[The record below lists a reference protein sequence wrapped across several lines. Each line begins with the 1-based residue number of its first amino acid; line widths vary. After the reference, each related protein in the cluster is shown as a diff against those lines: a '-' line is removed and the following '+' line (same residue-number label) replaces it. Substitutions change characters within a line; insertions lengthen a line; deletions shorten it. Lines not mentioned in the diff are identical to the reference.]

1 MSVMPRDAS
10 ATPDNLLRVVL
21 APGIGPVTCT
31 RLLQQLGGIDRIV
44 EASTVELASCDGIG
58 RARAATIRRG
68 LDEVD
73 PAAERDAMAERCVRL
88 IVRGV
93 DDDYPTLL
101 ASIYDPPVAL
111 WIQGELREEDQLA
124 VAIVGS
130 RKCTA
135 YGREQAGRF
144 GSLLAQSGLTIISG
158 GAVGIDGEAHRGAL
172 RVNGRTIAVLGCGL
186 AKCYPPQHEDLFK
199 QIVGSG
205 GAVISEYPMHT
216 EPRAENFPSRNRIIS
231 GLSLGVLVIEAA
243 NRSGALITARLAAEE
258 HHREVMALPGRIDS
272 PASAGCLR
280 AIQEGW
286 AALVVNH
293 ADVLRQ
299 LESVA
304 PTLLQGAIEAGGP
317 GASAAGSDVDSESPR
332 RSLFDGQLTNAQQA
346 IVAALD
352 DAGDSLLIDTLAART
367 QLPLNQLMA
376 ELTLLEIR
384 RRVAREGQ
392 GVRLRR

>member
-1 MSVMPRDAS
+1 MWRMPREAHAITDE
-10 ATPDNLLRVVL
+10 TLRVVL
-21 APGIGPVTCT
+21 ASGIGPVTYS
-31 RLLQQLGGIDRIV
+31 RFLESIGGPDRIV
-44 EASTVELASCDGIG
+44 RASTVELASCDGIG
-58 RARAATIRRG
+58 RSRAESIRRAI
-68 LDEVD
+68 DEVD
-73 PAAERDAMAERCVRL
+73 PAAERTAMAEQGVRM

-93 DDDYPTLL
+93 DDDFPPLL

-111 WIQGELREEDQLA
+111 WLQGELREDDRLA

-130 RKCTA
+130 RRCTT
-135 YGREQAGRF
+135 YGREQSGRF
-144 GSLLAQSGLTIISG
+144 SALLAQSGLTIISG

-172 RVNGRTIAVLGCGL
+172 RVNGRTIAILGCGL
-186 AKCYPPQHEDLFK
+186 ANRYPPQHEDLFS
-199 QIVGSG
+199 QIVHCG
-205 GAVISEYPMHT
+205 GALISEYPMRT
-216 EPRAENFPSRNRIIS
+216 EPRAEHFPSRNRIIS

-304 PTLLQGAIEAGGP
+304 PTLLQGAIEAGGS
-317 GASAAGSDVDSESPR
+317 GDAMTPR
-332 RSLFDGQLTNAQQA
+332 PSLFDGQLTEPQQS
-346 IVAALD
+346 IVNVLN
-352 DAGDSLLIDTLAART
+352 DAGEAILIDTLAART

-384 RRVAREGQ
+384 RRIVREGQ
-392 GVRLRR
+392 GVRLRP